1 MAKILNSRRR
11 NPAYFTKMNE
21 LYHSFKTIGLAGKPR
36 NNVNLQMHKNVYHW
50 LTERGYQVLVEKEGT
65 ETLELP
71 STALATLD
79 DIGQRAQLVIVI
91 GGDGN
96 MLGRARILAK
106 YNIPLVGINRGN
118 LGFLTDIDPKNAYA
132 QLEACLERGEFF
144 VEERFLLEAK
154 IERSNEIIAQGIAI
168 NEAVIHPAKIAHM
181 IDFHVYINDK
191 LAFSQRSDGLIVATP
206 TGSTAYSLSAG
217 GPILTPNLNA
227 IALVPMFPHTLSSRP
242 LVVDGDSKISIRFAE
257 HNTSQLEVG
266 CDSQIALSFSP
277 DDVVHIEKSMHKLRL
292 LHLKTY
298 NYYNVL
304 SAKLGWL
311 KNF

>member
-1 MAKILNSRRR
+1 
-11 NPAYFTKMNE
+11 MND
-21 LYHSFKTIGLAGKPR
+21 LHNSFKIIGLAGKPR
-36 NNVNLQMHKNVYHW
+36 NDVNLQMHKNVYHW
-50 LTERGYQVLVEKEGT
+50 LTERGYQVLVEKEVA
-65 ETLELP
+65 EKLSLP
-71 STALATLD
+71 EQALATLEQ
-79 DIGQRAQLVIVI
+79 IGQAAQLVIVI

-106 YNIPLVGINRGN
+106 YNIPLIGINRGN

-144 VEERFLLEAK
+144 VEERFLLEAQ
-154 IERSNEIIAQGIAI
+154 IERNGEIIAKGNAI

-191 LAFSQRSDGLIVATP
+191 LAFSQRSDGLIVSTP

-217 GPILTPNLNA
+217 GPILTSNLNA

-242 LVVDGDSKISIRFAE
+242 LVIDGDSKISIRFAE

-266 CDSQIALSFSP
+266 CDSQIALGFSP
-277 DDVVHIEKSMHKLRL
+277 DDIVHIAKSEHKLRL
-292 LHLKTY
+292 LHLKNY

-304 SAKLGWL
+304 STKLGWL

>member
-1 MAKILNSRRR
+1 MAKMLNSSAVHFMDNLHR
-11 NPAYFTKMNE
+11 
-21 LYHSFKTIGLAGKPR
+21 SFKTIGLVGKPR
-36 NNVNLQMHKNVYHW
+36 NDINLQMHKNVFHW
-50 LTERGYQVLVEKEGT
+50 LTERGYQVLVEKDVVEKLGLS
-65 ETLELP
+65 EDNLASLEN
-71 STALATLD
+71 
-79 DIGQRAQLVIVI
+79 IGKLAQLVIVI

-96 MLGRARILAK
+96 MLGRARVLAK
-106 YNIPLVGINRGN
+106 YDIPLIGINRGN

-154 IERSNEIIAQGIAI
+154 IERAGEIVATGNAV

-181 IDFHVYINDK
+181 IDFQVYINDK
-191 LAFSQRSDGLIVATP
+191 FAFSQRSDGLIVSTP

-227 IALVPMFPHTLSSRP
+227 IALVPMFPHTLTSRP

-266 CDSQIALSFSP
+266 CDSQIALAFTP
-277 DDVVHIEKSMHKLRL
+277 DDVVHIEKSRQKLRL
-292 LHLKTY
+292 LHLKNY

-304 SAKLGWL
+304 STKLGWL
-311 KNF
+311 KTF

>member
-1 MAKILNSRRR
+1 M
-11 NPAYFTKMNE
+11 
-21 LYHSFKTIGLAGKPR
+21 
-36 NNVNLQMHKNVYHW
+36 
-50 LTERGYQVLVEKEGT
+50 
-65 ETLELP
+65 
-71 STALATLD
+71 
-79 DIGQRAQLVIVI
+79 
-91 GGDGN
+91 
-96 MLGRARILAK
+96 
-106 YNIPLVGINRGN
+106 
-118 LGFLTDIDPKNAYA
+118 GFLTDIDPKNAYA

-154 IERSNEIIAQGIAI
+154 IERNGEIISSGNAV

-191 LAFSQRSDGLIVATP
+191 FAFSQRSDGLIVSTP

-242 LVVDGDSKISIRFAE
+242 LVIDGDSKISIRFAE
-257 HNTSQLEVG
+257 HNTSQLELG
-266 CDSQIALSFSP
+266 CDSQIALDFCP
-277 DDVVHIEKSMHKLRL
+277 DDVVHIEKSPHKLRL
-292 LHLKTY
+292 LHLKNY

-304 SAKLGWL
+304 STKLGWL

>member
-1 MAKILNSRRR
+1 
-11 NPAYFTKMNE
+11 MND
-21 LYHSFKTIGLAGKPR
+21 LHNTFKTIGLAGKPR
-36 NNVNLQMHKNVYHW
+36 NDVNLQMHKNVYHW
-50 LTERGYQVLVEKEGT
+50 LTERGYRVLVEKEVAEKLHLP
-65 ETLELP
+65 ETAIA
-71 STALATLD
+71 SLD
-79 DIGQRAQLVIVI
+79 QIGQFAQLVIVI

-106 YNIPLVGINRGN
+106 YNIPLIGINRGN

-154 IERSNEIIAQGIAI
+154 IERSGEIIAQSNAI

-181 IDFHVYINDK
+181 IDFHVYINNK
-191 LAFSQRSDGLIVATP
+191 LAFSQRSDGLIVSTP

-242 LVVDGDSKISIRFAE
+242 LVIDGDSKISIRFAE

-266 CDSQIALSFSP
+266 CDSQIALGFSP
-277 DDVVHIEKSMHKLRL
+277 DDVVHIEKSTDKLRL
-292 LHLKTY
+292 LHLKNY

-304 SAKLGWL
+304 GTKLGWL

>member
-1 MAKILNSRRR
+1 
-11 NPAYFTKMNE
+11 MNE
-21 LYHSFKTIGLAGKPR
+21 LHNSFKIIGLAGKPR
-36 NNVNLQMHKNVYHW
+36 NDVNLQMHKNVYHW
-50 LTERGYQVLVEKEGT
+50 LTERGYQVLVEKEVA
-65 ETLELP
+65 EKLELP
-71 STALATLD
+71 GHALATLEQ
-79 DIGQRAQLVIVI
+79 IGQSAQLVIVI

-106 YNIPLVGINRGN
+106 YNIPLIGINRGN

-144 VEERFLLEAK
+144 VEERFLLEAQ
-154 IERSNEIIAQGIAI
+154 IERNGEIVAKGNAI

-191 LAFSQRSDGLIVATP
+191 FAFSQRSDGLIVSTP

-242 LVVDGDSKISIRFAE
+242 LVIDGDSKISIRFAE

-266 CDSQIALSFSP
+266 CDSQIALDFSP
-277 DDVVHIEKSMHKLRL
+277 DDVVHIEKSEHKLRL
-292 LHLKTY
+292 LHLKNY

-304 SAKLGWL
+304 STKLGWL

>member
-1 MAKILNSRRR
+1 
-11 NPAYFTKMNE
+11 MNE
-21 LYHSFKTIGLAGKPR
+21 LHNSFKIIGLAGKPR
-36 NNVNLQMHKNVYHW
+36 NDVNLQMHKNVYHW
-50 LTERGYQVLVEKEGT
+50 LTERGYRVLVEKEVA
-65 ETLELP
+65 EKLELP
-71 STALATLD
+71 AHALATLEK
-79 DIGQRAQLVIVI
+79 IGESAQLVIVI

-106 YNIPLVGINRGN
+106 YNIPLIGINRGN

-144 VEERFLLEAK
+144 VEERFLLEAQ
-154 IERSNEIIAQGIAI
+154 IERNGEIVAKGNAI

-191 LAFSQRSDGLIVATP
+191 FAFSQRSDGLIVSTP

-242 LVVDGDSKISIRFAE
+242 LVIDGDSKISIRFAE

-266 CDSQIALSFSP
+266 CDSQIALDFSP
-277 DDVVHIEKSMHKLRL
+277 DDVVHIKKSEHKLRL
-292 LHLKTY
+292 LHLKNY

-304 SAKLGWL
+304 STKLGWL

>member
-1 MAKILNSRRR
+1 MEHLLR
-11 NPAYFTKMNE
+11 
-21 LYHSFKTIGLAGKPR
+21 SFKTIGLVGKPR
-36 NNVNLQMHKNVYHW
+36 NDINLQMHKNLAQW
-50 LTERGYQVLVEKEGT
+50 LQERGYRVLVEKDVAEK
-65 ETLELP
+65 LALP
-71 STALATLD
+71 KESLATLEE
-79 DIGQRAQLVIVI
+79 IGQQAQLAVVI

-106 YNIPLVGINRGN
+106 YDVALIGINRGN

-132 QLEACLERGEFF
+132 QLEACLDRGEFF

-154 IERSNEIIAQGIAI
+154 IEREGEMIASGYAV

-191 LAFSQRSDGLIVATP
+191 FAFSQRSDGLIVSTP

-227 IALVPMFPHTLSSRP
+227 IALVPMFPHTLTSRP
-242 LVVDGDSKISIRFAE
+242 LVIDGDSKISIRFAE

-266 CDSQIALSFSP
+266 CDSQIALDFTP
-277 DDVVHIEKSMHKLRL
+277 DDIVHIEKSSHKLRL
-292 LHLKTY
+292 LHLKSY

-304 SAKLGWL
+304 STKLGWL

>member
-1 MAKILNSRRR
+1 
-11 NPAYFTKMNE
+11 MNH
-21 LYHSFKTIGLAGKPR
+21 LYRSFKTIALVGKPR
-36 NNVNLQMHKNVYHW
+36 NDINLQMHKNLFHW
-50 LTERGYQVLVEKEGT
+50 LMERGYQVLVEKEVAI
-65 ETLELP
+65 TLELP
-71 STALATLD
+71 FEHLATLEE
-79 DIGQRAQLVIVI
+79 IGRRAQLAIVI

-96 MLGRARILAK
+96 MLGRARVLAK
-106 YNIPLVGINRGN
+106 YDIPLIGINRGN
-118 LGFLTDIDPKNAYA
+118 LGFLTDIDPKNAYS

-154 IERSNEIIAQGIAI
+154 IERASEIVSTSNAV

-191 LAFSQRSDGLIVATP
+191 FAFSQRSDGLIVSTP

-227 IALVPMFPHTLSSRP
+227 IALVPMFPHTLTSRP

-266 CDSQIALSFSP
+266 CDSQITLPFTS
-277 DDVVHIEKSMHKLRL
+277 DDVVHIQKSEHKLRL
-292 LHLKTY
+292 LHLKNY

-304 SAKLGWL
+304 SSKLGWL
-311 KNF
+311 KSF

>member
-1 MAKILNSRRR
+1 
-11 NPAYFTKMNE
+11 MNH
-21 LYHSFKTIGLAGKPR
+21 LYRSFKTIALVGKPR
-36 NNVNLQMHKNVYHW
+36 NDINLQMHKNLFHW
-50 LTERGYQVLVEKEGT
+50 LMERGYQVLVEKEVAI
-65 ETLELP
+65 TLELP
-71 STALATLD
+71 FEHLATLEE
-79 DIGQRAQLVIVI
+79 IGRRAQLAIVI

-96 MLGRARILAK
+96 MLGRARVLAK
-106 YNIPLVGINRGN
+106 YDIPLIGINRGN
-118 LGFLTDIDPKNAYA
+118 LGFLTDIDPKNAYS

-154 IERSNEIIAQGIAI
+154 IERASEIVSTSNAV

-191 LAFSQRSDGLIVATP
+191 FAFSQRSDGLIVSTP

-227 IALVPMFPHTLSSRP
+227 IALVPMFPHTLTSRP

-266 CDSQIALSFSP
+266 CDSQITLPFTP
-277 DDVVHIEKSMHKLRL
+277 DDVVHIQKKR
-292 LHLKTY
+292 
-298 NYYNVL
+298 
-304 SAKLGWL
+304 A
-311 KNF
+311 